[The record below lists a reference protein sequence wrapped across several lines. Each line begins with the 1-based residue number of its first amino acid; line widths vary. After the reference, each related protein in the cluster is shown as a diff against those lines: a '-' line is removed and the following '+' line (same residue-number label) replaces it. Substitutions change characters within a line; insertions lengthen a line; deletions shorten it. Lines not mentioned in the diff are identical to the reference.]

1 MVRDKVMTLYFTIAI
16 PTTYDRRR
24 AWHKKK
30 SLGMLRLDS
39 FCDTHLH
46 GSSTPDSG
54 RTTREGQDGCSKGT
68 VARGRKLGKGSAR
81 AAEGAVPVFSS
92 DLPNSPG
99 CAATQTSQF
108 NIRSSQVR
116 PRKKS
121 AKFLLTEQTSIS
133 ALMLLPG
140 APLSGGIEARKWPCA
155 ISWLI
160 RTAHDC
166 AHVPF

>member
-1 MVRDKVMTLYFTIAI
+1 MLENTICLIFGCVCTEQNFFSPFVNGSWQSYDTIFHNSYTNNLWPKESLTQKKITWHAQVRQF
-16 PTTYDRRR
+16 
-24 AWHKKK
+24 
-30 SLGMLRLDS
+30 LRHS
-39 FCDTHLH
+39 HLH
-46 GSSTPDSG
+46 RSSTPDSG

-116 PRKKS
+116 PRKK
-121 AKFLLTEQTSIS
+121 
-133 ALMLLPG
+133 
-140 APLSGGIEARKWPCA
+140 
-155 ISWLI
+155 
-160 RTAHDC
+160 
-166 AHVPF
+166 VPNSC